1 MGSWYTIYRWGSF
14 GLFATGCL
22 PWIAHSLI
30 GTSSRKQLPDR
41 LGRYPFRRSF
51 PSGPLIWM
59 HAASMGEM
67 AVAESIVAALKR
79 LDPDIHIVLSA
90 MTPHGL
96 RHGADRMPQQG
107 VSLFQAPLDVVPFVA
122 TALDRIRPDLLVFLE
137 TELWPNWIVEASK
150 RGIPIALLNGRISAR
165 SIGRYH
171 RIRPLMAD
179 ILSRIDWFSMIH
191 ATDADRIASL
201 GAPGNRIVVNGNA
214 KYDRLCDRADRSK
227 LPDMR
232 AASGIVD
239 GSPVFLAGSLRGN
252 EPVMLIDTYRRLKN
266 RIPELRMILAP
277 RHLRR
282 IPQIVSV
289 LNDRRIRFVRKTFL
303 DKRQL
308 DPTVPWEVLLLDT
321 MGDLFDAYG
330 LADVV
335 FCGGSF
341 VPTGGQNVME
351 PAAWAKPVL
360 YGPHMED
367 FLDAKQLLENA
378 GGGLTVVDEHA
389 LHYHALRLLL
399 FPDEAR
405 QMGLCGRSAL
415 QQHQGASE
423 RHAAGLMA
431 ILACTT
437 KGDAHAGAAACSR

>member
-1 MGSWYTIYRWGSF
+1 MGSWYTTYRWGSYA
-14 GLFATGCL
+14 LFAMGCA
-22 PWIAHSLI
+22 PWIGYSLI
-30 GTSSRKQLPDR
+30 DAPSRKQLPDR

-51 PSGPLIWM
+51 PSGPLVWM

-67 AVAESIVAALKR
+67 AVAESIVAALQR
-79 LDPDIHIVLSA
+79 LAPDLHVVLSA

-96 RHGADRMPQQG
+96 RHGVDCMPKG
-107 VSLFQAPLDVVPFVA
+107 VSLFQAPFDVVPFVA
-122 TALDRIRPDLLVFLE
+122 KALDRIRPDLLVFLE

-150 RGIPIALLNGRISAR
+150 REIPLVNGRISSR

-171 RIRPLMAD
+171 RIRPLMAE
-179 ILSRIDWFSMIH
+179 ILSAIDWFSMIH
-191 ATDADRIASL
+191 AADADRMSSL
-201 GAPGNRIVVNGNA
+201 GAPANRIVVHGNA
-214 KYDRLCDRADRSK
+214 KFDRLCDRTDPSK
-227 LPDMR
+227 LPDIR
-232 AASGIVD
+232 AAYGLSD
-239 GSPVFLAGSLRGN
+239 GSPVFLAGSLRGT

-282 IPQIVSV
+282 IPRIVSA
-289 LNDRRIRFVRKTFL
+289 LNDRHLRFVRKTLL
-303 DKRQL
+303 DKREQ
-308 DPTVPWEVLLLDT
+308 DPTVRWDVLLLDT
-321 MGDLFDAYG
+321 MGDLFEAYG

-335 FCGGSF
+335 FCGGSL

-367 FLDAKQLLENA
+367 FLDARQLLESV
-378 GGGLTVVDEHA
+378 GGGLTVEDQNA

-399 FPDEAR
+399 FPDRAR
-405 QMGLCGRSAL
+405 EMGRRGRAAL
-415 QQHQGASE
+415 QRHQGASQ

-431 ILACTT
+431 MLACR
-437 KGDAHAGAAACSR
+437 K